1 MNNSREQLLF
11 FRTKRG
17 RGGWGGHYSRE
28 AIISPKEDD
37 YSRGTINRGTAIIR
51 GNTLFN
57 IKFVIAE
64 AVYLDFV
71 HLFISLISIFTQE
84 HLIKRL
90 VSIET
95 VVLRR

>member
-1 MNNSREQLLF
+1 VSNYCF
-11 FRTKRG
+11 FAPKGGERVARGIIRG
-17 RGGWGGHYSRE
+17 RRLFQ
-28 AIISPKEDD
+28 IFPPKGDD